1 MERILGET
9 GVGPLTML
17 LADVS
22 STNNTDARMSYIT
35 KIVFAEAAHIEEK
48 AESLTEVCNV
58 AQATVGL
65 AYQKEFATGG
75 RGGGSS
81 SGFIPRVRAMIEEK
95 SGVKPAS
102 KKKAGNYSIVGAIFD
117 LKIAWAIF
125 NLKGEDC
132 PSNLHL

>member
-1 MERILGET
+1 MEKILGET

-22 STNNTDARMSYIT
+22 STSHVDTRMDFVT
-35 KIVFAEAAHIEEK
+35 KLVFAEAAHIEEK

-58 AQATVGL
+58 AKATVGL

-81 SGFIPRVRAMIEEK
+81 SGFVPRVRAMIEEK
-95 SGVKPAS
+95 SGVKTDR
-102 KKKAGNYSIVGAIFD
+102 KKKAGFP
-117 LKIAWAIF
+117 K
-125 NLKGEDC
+125 
-132 PSNLHL
+132 